1 MKSADQNSKR
11 LYFRVIV
18 GESVKLTVF
27 SDWLTNAGMSV
38 AHDKQRCFN
47 NWMIIEGITK
57 PRFASSL
64 AKLCWWHEFMA
75 HRVENDIH
83 HFEQL
88 DSSPLLR

>member
-1 MKSADQNSKR
+1 MKSADQNSKK

-27 SDWLTNAGMSV
+27 SDRLTNAGMSV
-38 AHDKQRCFN
+38 AHDKQRCFS

-64 AKLCWWHEFMA
+64 KIVLVA
-75 HRVENDIH
+75 
-83 HFEQL
+83 
-88 DSSPLLR
+88 